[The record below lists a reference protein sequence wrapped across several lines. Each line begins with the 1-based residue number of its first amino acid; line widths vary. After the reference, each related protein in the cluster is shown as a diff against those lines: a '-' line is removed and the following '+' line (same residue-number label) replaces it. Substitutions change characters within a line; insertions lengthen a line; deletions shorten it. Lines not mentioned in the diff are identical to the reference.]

1 MGPSKSSNLGQI
13 IEYIPGMFTFTVPHT
28 HARTHARIAK
38 QRTFMFM
45 GDLPLPLPLPAL
57 DAAIPNHPTTP
68 VAHQI
73 LRRA

>member
-13 IEYIPGMFTFTVPHT
+13 IEYIPGMFKFTILH
-28 HARTHARIAK
+28 THARIA
-38 QRTFMFM
+38 THVHVHGLVM
-45 GDLPLPLPLPAL
+45 GNLPLPIPSPTLV
-57 DAAIPNHPTTP
+57 AAIPNHPTTP